1 MGGAYLVDI
10 ARGELVEHEL
20 DILIERRSK
29 QAKLD
34 PEEEHELWRE
44 SVRRHN
50 ERVQE
55 ENRAAWCEY
64 HQGQAERLRAN
75 LEALIAEHEA
85 KATLLR
91 GEA

>member
-10 ARGELVEHEL
+10 AHSEMVEKEL
-20 DILIERRSK
+20 DLLIERRSRREP
-29 QAKLD
+29 D
-34 PEEEHELWRE
+34 PDEQEELWRE